1 MNQEINN
8 EPVDRDSLASEYLDR
23 LRYPPYPVQEE
34 ALLTWFA
41 CDQGMLVC
49 APTGTGKTLIAEA
62 AIYEALRTGKKCYYT
77 TPLIALTDQKLIEI
91 QETAIRWGYPAS
103 SIGLVTGNRRVNPD
117 APVLIVVAEI
127 LLNRLM
133 QSPDS
138 FDSVSSVVMDE
149 FHSFNDPERGIV
161 WELSL
166 GMLPRPTRIMLLSA
180 TIGNSVEFCS
190 WLMRAHG
197 RNMELVQSTDRKVPL
212 QFEWVD
218 DAYLDEH
225 LERIAEGDEAKRRT
239 PGLVFCFNRDQCWQL
254 AEVLKGKKLIDK
266 ERQAILTKRL
276 DAYDFTQGAGTKLKQ
291 VLIRGIGV
299 HHAGLM
305 PKYRRIVEQ
314 LFQEKL
320 LSICVCTE
328 TLSAGINL
336 PARSVILP
344 SMVKGPWGKKKIV
357 EPSSAQQIFGRA
369 GRPQFDS
376 QGFVYVL
383 AHEDDVKYLRWKAQF
398 DLIPEDTKD
407 PGLLRARKALK
418 KKMPTKRAGETYW
431 TREQFEKLRQAP
443 AAKLASK
450 GLLPWR
456 LLAYMLLN
464 SSDVQPLRDLVGR
477 RLLPSNEI
485 PQAQRELNQMLV
497 TLWSAGYVHL
507 FPKPTPIA
515 NATST
520 KNSSGKDTSGKE
532 SSKAVPE
539 RKPWIAFST
548 QPSPNANSDEPS
560 DVIDDEEEDVE
571 IGNSVDGAEVRY
583 ELDTYRPDKAEP
595 TDKLELLVQLR
606 SVNPIFGLF
615 MIEMLQHADEAERI
629 QALESV
635 LELPAN
641 ISKLVGCPPPD
652 IIPFGPLATNVLHPK
667 LLELGLAGSSEIMGQ
682 WEKKEE
688 PDLEKLASETGG
700 TSRTWNDKWEPPPP
714 PALALAEKLRRL
726 FNHEFPRVH
735 DLYTRGVWVV
745 GELLEFNCEF
755 NKYILAKGFQKQ
767 EGLLFRHVLRFIL
780 LAEEIS
786 QIAPESTTEETWEK
800 PWDALIE
807 RLTECCRQV
816 DAESTDKLL
825 QEDREATALLRSA
838 AKK

>member
-1 MNQEINN
+1 MNSDSNL
-8 EPVDRDSLASEYLDR
+8 PVDRDSLASEYLDR
-23 LRYPPYPVQEE
+23 LLYPPYPVQEE
-34 ALLTWFA
+34 ALLTWFT
-41 CDQGMLVC
+41 CEQGLLVC

-91 QETAIRWGYPAS
+91 QETATRWGYPAN

-117 APVLIVVAEI
+117 APVLVVVAEI

-133 QSPDS
+133 QDPES
-138 FDSVSSVVMDE
+138 FESVSSVVMDE

-166 GMLPRPTRIMLLSA
+166 GMLPRHTRIMLLSA
-180 TIGNSVEFCS
+180 TIGNSVEFCG
-190 WLMRAHG
+190 WLMRAHS
-197 RNMELVQSTDRKVPL
+197 RNMELVQSTERKVPL

-266 ERQAILTKRL
+266 ERQAILTKRIES
-276 DAYDFTQGAGTKLKQ
+276 YDFTQGAGPKLKQ

-305 PKYRRIVEQ
+305 PKYRRMVEQ

-344 SMVKGPWGKKKIV
+344 SMVKGPFGKKKIV

-443 AAKLASK
+443 AARLASK

-464 SSDVQPLRDLVGR
+464 SPEVQPLRDLVGR
-477 RLLPSNEI
+477 RLLPSSEI

-497 TLWSAGYVHL
+497 TLWSAGYL
-507 FPKPTPIA
+507 DLSPKPTPIS
-515 NATST
+515 NSTS
-520 KNSSGKDTSGKE
+520 NKDASGKE
-532 SSKAVPE
+532 KSKSEPE
-539 RKPWIAFST
+539 RKPWIAFS
-548 QPSPNANSDEPS
+548 PKSDPNATAVESA
-560 DVIDDEEEDVE
+560 IDDEEEVE
-571 IGNSVDGAEVRY
+571 TEASDSSDGAEVRY
-583 ELDTYRPDKAEP
+583 ELNEYRPEKAEP
-595 TDKLELLVQLR
+595 TEKLDLLVQLR
-606 SVNPIFGLF
+606 SVNPLFGLF
-615 MIEMLQHADEAERI
+615 MIDLMQHADEAERI
-629 QALESV
+629 QAIESV

-641 ISKLVGCPPPD
+641 ISKLVACPPPD
-652 IIPFGPLATNVLHPK
+652 ILPFGALATNVLHPR

-700 TSRTWNDKWEPPPP
+700 TSRTWNDRWEPPPP
-714 PALALAEKLRRL
+714 PALSLAEKMRRL
-726 FNHEFPRVH
+726 FNHQFPRVH

-780 LAEEIS
+780 LTEEIS
-786 QIAPESTTEETWEK
+786 QIAPESSTEETWEN
-800 PWDALIE
+800 PLDALVE

-816 DAESTDKLL
+816 DPESTDKIL
-825 QEDREATALLRSA
+825 QEDREAAALLRSA

>member
-1 MNQEINN
+1 
-8 EPVDRDSLASEYLDR
+8 
-23 LRYPPYPVQEE
+23 
-34 ALLTWFA
+34 
-41 CDQGMLVC
+41 
-49 APTGTGKTLIAEA
+49 
-62 AIYEALRTGKKCYYT
+62 
-77 TPLIALTDQKLIEI
+77 
-91 QETAIRWGYPAS
+91 
-103 SIGLVTGNRRVNPD
+103 
-117 APVLIVVAEI
+117 
-127 LLNRLM
+127 
-133 QSPDS
+133 
-138 FDSVSSVVMDE
+138 
-149 FHSFNDPERGIV
+149 
-161 WELSL
+161 
-166 GMLPRPTRIMLLSA
+166 
-180 TIGNSVEFCS
+180 
-190 WLMRAHG
+190 
-197 RNMELVQSTDRKVPL
+197 
-212 QFEWVD
+212 
-218 DAYLDEH
+218 
-225 LERIAEGDEAKRRT
+225 
-239 PGLVFCFNRDQCWQL
+239 
-254 AEVLKGKKLIDK
+254 
-266 ERQAILTKRL
+266 
-276 DAYDFTQGAGTKLKQ
+276 
-291 VLIRGIGV
+291 
-299 HHAGLM
+299 
-305 PKYRRIVEQ
+305 
-314 LFQEKL
+314 
-320 LSICVCTE
+320 
-328 TLSAGINL
+328 
-336 PARSVILP
+336 
-344 SMVKGPWGKKKIV
+344 MVKGPWGKKKIV

-431 TREQFEKLRQAP
+431 TKEQFEKLRQAP
-443 AAKLASK
+443 AARLASK

-464 SSDVQPLRDLVGR
+464 SPDVQPLRDLVGR
-477 RLLPSNEI
+477 RLLPASEI

-497 TLWSAGYVHL
+497 TLWSAGYL
-507 FPKPTPIA
+507 NLSPKPTPVA
-515 NATST
+515 NVATSKDT
-520 KNSSGKDTSGKE
+520 TGKD
-532 SSKAVPE
+532 KAKAEPD
-539 RKPWIAFST
+539 RKPWIAFSVK
-548 QPSPNANSDEPS
+548 PDANATESSEI
-560 DVIDDEEEDVE
+560 VDDEEEDADIENKNEGEE
-571 IGNSVDGAEVRY
+571 IRY
-583 ELDTYRPDKAEP
+583 ELDTYRPDIAEP

-615 MIEMLQHADEAERI
+615 MIDLLQHADEAERI

-641 ISKLVGCPPPD
+641 ISKLVACPPPD

-714 PALALAEKLRRL
+714 PALALAEKMRRL

-786 QIAPESTTEETWEK
+786 QIAPESTNEETWEK
-800 PWDALIE
+800 PWDALIQ

-825 QEDREATALLRSA
+825 QDDREATALLRSA

>member
-1 MNQEINN
+1 MNFDLNL
-8 EPVDRDSLASEYLDR
+8 PVDRDSLASEYLDR
-23 LRYPPYPVQEE
+23 LLYPPYPVQEE
-34 ALLTWFA
+34 ALLTWFT
-41 CDQGMLVC
+41 CEQGLLVC

-91 QETAIRWGYPAS
+91 QETAMRWGYPAS

-117 APVLIVVAEI
+117 APVLVVVAEI

-133 QSPDS
+133 QDPES
-138 FDSVSSVVMDE
+138 FESVSSVVMDE

-166 GMLPRPTRIMLLSA
+166 GMLPRHTRIMLLSA

-197 RNMELVQSTDRKVPL
+197 RNMELVQSTERKVPL

-266 ERQAILTKRL
+266 ERQAILTKRIES
-276 DAYDFTQGAGTKLKQ
+276 YDFTQGAGPKLKQ

-305 PKYRRIVEQ
+305 PKYRRMVEQ

-344 SMVKGPWGKKKIV
+344 SMVKGPFGKKKIV

-443 AAKLASK
+443 AARLASK

-464 SSDVQPLRDLVGR
+464 SPEVQPLRDLVGR
-477 RLLPSNEI
+477 RLLPSSEI

-497 TLWSAGYVHL
+497 TLWSAGYL
-507 FPKPTPIA
+507 DLYPKPTPIS
-515 NATST
+515 NSTS
-520 KNSSGKDTSGKE
+520 NKDASGKE
-532 SSKAVPE
+532 KSKAEPE
-539 RKPWIAFST
+539 RKPWIAFS
-548 QPSPNANSDEPS
+548 PKPDPNATAEESA
-560 DVIDDEEEDVE
+560 IDDEEEVE
-571 IGNSVDGAEVRY
+571 AESSDSSDGAELRY
-583 ELDTYRPDKAEP
+583 ELDEYRPEKAEP
-595 TDKLELLVQLR
+595 TEKLDLLVQLR
-606 SVNPIFGLF
+606 SVNPLFGLF
-615 MIEMLQHADEAERI
+615 MIDLMQHADEAERI
-629 QALESV
+629 QAIESV

-641 ISKLVGCPPPD
+641 ISKLVACPPPD
-652 IIPFGPLATNVLHPK
+652 ILPFGPLATNVLHPR

-700 TSRTWNDKWEPPPP
+700 TSRTWNDRWEPPPP
-714 PALALAEKLRRL
+714 PALSLAEKMRRL
-726 FNHEFPRVH
+726 FNHQFPRVH

-780 LAEEIS
+780 LTEEIS
-786 QIAPESTTEETWEK
+786 QIAPESTTEETWEN
-800 PWDALIE
+800 PLDALIE

-816 DAESTDKLL
+816 DPESTDKIL
-825 QEDREATALLRSA
+825 QEDREAAALLRSA